1 MPKTDGGT
9 DSRFQIGRRDFL
21 VLSSTAVIGVAAS
34 GFGSEV
40 ARAAGFT
47 APRPFSV
54 GFSDGGRMISADQLH
69 HDFDADLARI
79 TVKGFWSSDDTP
91 RSTAVA
97 AYFRHAGHDMPF
109 LAWGHVHRANALAPQ
124 GTFRVPVR
132 NGALDLGFESRD
144 PLPVA
149 KSELT
154 RRLSDIRTHVA
165 GSQADLLVV
174 AAKDRE
180 AAARQMLK
188 ARRGTYV
195 VAFRDRVSD
204 SKPNWRSLELAAGDK
219 PLGNAKFDY
228 LVFTVDHV

>member
-1 MPKTDGGT
+1 MPKTDGGP

-21 VLSSTAVIGVAAS
+21 VLSSTAAIGVAAS

-40 ARAAGFT
+40 ARAAGFN

-54 GFSDGGRMISADQLH
+54 GFSEGDRLISADHLR

-79 TVKGFWSSDDTP
+79 TVNGFWSGDDAR

-97 AYFRHAGHDMPF
+97 AYVRHAGHDLPF
-109 LAWGHVHRANALAPQ
+109 LAWAHLHGANAVVPRT
-124 GTFRVPVR
+124 TFRVPVH
-132 NGALDLGFESRD
+132 NGALALGFESRD
-144 PLPVA
+144 PLPVP
-149 KSELT
+149 KSDLT
-154 RRLSDIRTHVA
+154 RRLSEIR
-165 GSQADLLVV
+165 SQVTGPSADTLVV
-174 AAKDRE
+174 AANDRE
-180 AAARQMLK
+180 AAARYALPV
-188 ARRGTYV
+188 RRGTYV

-204 SKPNWRSLELAAGDK
+204 AKPNWHSLQLAAGDK

>member
-21 VLSSTAVIGVAAS
+21 VLSSTAAIGVAAS

-40 ARAAGFT
+40 ARAAGFS
-47 APRPFSV
+47 APRAFSV
-54 GFSDGGRMISADQLH
+54 GFSEGDRLISADHLH
-69 HDFDADLARI
+69 HDFDGDVARI
-79 TVKGFWSSDDTP
+79 TVNGFWSGDQTP
-91 RSTAVA
+91 RSTGVA
-97 AYFRHAGHDMPF
+97 AYCRHSGHDVPF
-109 LAWGHVHRANALAPQ
+109 LAWAHVHRANVAAPRSA
-124 GTFRVPVR
+124 FRVPVH
-132 NGALDLGFESRD
+132 NGKLALGFESRD

-154 RRLSDIRTHVA
+154 RRLSEIRTHVT
-165 GSQADLLVV
+165 GSSPDALLV
-174 AAKDRE
+174 AANDRE
-180 AAARQMLK
+180 AAARCALP

-204 SKPNWRSLELAAGDK
+204 ATPNWHSLQLAAGDK